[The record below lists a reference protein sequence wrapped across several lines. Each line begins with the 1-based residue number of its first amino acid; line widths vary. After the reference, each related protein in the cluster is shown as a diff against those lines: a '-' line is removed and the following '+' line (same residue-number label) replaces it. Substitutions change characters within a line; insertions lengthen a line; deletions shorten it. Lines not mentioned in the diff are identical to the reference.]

1 MLFQPRQEALL
12 VEVMLARHEY
22 YLSFLLA
29 HFVQV
34 FVEVAN
40 SGQADAAFGFGVDE
54 SLDVYLLEL
63 LYG

>member
-1 MLFQPRQEALL
+1 M
-12 VEVMLARHEY
+12 EVMLAWHEY